1 MEFSVVRAVL
11 NAGIVFSMS
20 GIGAYVIYLFLR
32 TFLTDTV
39 LNLKLLR
46 ILLIIGVISFTLAT
60 ARRAGYGYSSCTD
73 CKCHTESDNR
83 P

>member
-1 MEFSVVRAVL
+1 MEFSILRAVL
-11 NAGIVFSMS
+11 SAGVVFSMS

-32 TFLTDTV
+32 AFLTDAG
-39 LNLKLLR
+39 LNLKFLR
-46 ILLIIGVISFTLAT
+46 ILLIIGVVSFTLAI
-60 ARRAGYGYSSCTD
+60 ARCAGYGYSSCTD